1 MDSNDA
7 LAAPSHKGA
16 ALAIGAIAAALSI
29 GVILTA
35 GQPAPVWV
43 IVLAVAI
50 PGLLATWLVAQAVRK
65 GFERQLHALRQSQA
79 QHHRA
84 VDTQPRPNAEL
95 VCGEALP
102 VWVRQVDTSRSQ
114 TEEAVT
120 ALTQRFV
127 DIASRL
133 QETVRASQHAA
144 GSFGQGGSTGEG
156 LGQTEADLNQV
167 VDTLRVSQ
175 HSRDEMLGEV
185 RNLTS
190 YTGEL
195 RSMAAEVAAIAAQT
209 NLLALNAAIE
219 AARAGEAGRGFAV
232 VADAVRSLSSQ
243 SSETGQKMS
252 AKVDI
257 INAAITRLVD
267 VAGES
272 SERNS
277 DIVTQAQAT
286 IEGVLA
292 RFASITEELR
302 HSADLLRNESLG
314 IGAEVSEVL
323 VALQFQDRV
332 SQILA
337 QVTDRMNDL
346 YRQINDSQ
354 AAGVPLNIDIKA
366 WLAQMERSY
375 AMQEQRNN
383 HRGTSVSAAQDNSIT
398 FF

>member
-1 MDSNDA
+1 MPGYSGPA
-7 LAAPSHKGA
+7 LV
-16 ALAIGAIAAALSI
+16 I
-29 GVILTA
+29 GVIAAVISSGLVVFFAQPASLTA
-35 GQPAPVWV
+35 AVVGASMPA
-43 IVLAVAI
+43 
-50 PGLLATWLVAQAVRK
+50 LLATWAVARGARGAAQTTLSLAQAADADAHTAK
-65 GFERQLHALRQSQA
+65 TL
-79 QHHRA
+79 
-84 VDTQPRPNAEL
+84 QPSNAEQ
-95 VCGEALP
+95 VCAEALP
-102 VWVRQVDTSRSQ
+102 VWVRQVETSRSQ
-114 TEEAVT
+114 TEDAVT
-120 ALTQRFV
+120 SLTQRFV

-133 QETVRASQHAA
+133 HETVRASQQAA
-144 GSFGQGGSTGEG
+144 GSFGEGGAAEG
-156 LGQTEADLNQV
+156 GFGQAGTDLNQV

-185 RNLTS
+185 RNLTN

-195 RSMAAEVAAIAAQT
+195 RAMAAEVAAIAAQT

-257 INAAITRLVD
+257 INGAITRLVD

-277 DIVTQAQAT
+277 DIVSQAQGT

-302 HSADLLRNESLG
+302 HSSDLLRNESLG
-314 IGAEVSEVL
+314 IGEEISEVL

-337 QVTDRMNDL
+337 QVSDRMNDL
-346 YRQINDSQ
+346 HQHIRDSQ
-354 AAGVPLNIDIKA
+354 AAGVPLNLDVKA

-375 AMQEQRNN
+375 AMQEQRDN
-383 HRGTSVSAAQDNSIT
+383 HRGAASQTANDNSIT

>member
-1 MDSNDA
+1 MDKKDA
-7 LAAPSHKGA
+7 FVMPGYSGP
-16 ALAIGAIAAALSI
+16 ALVI
-29 GVILTA
+29 GVIAAVISSGLVVFFAQPASLTA
-35 GQPAPVWV
+35 AVVGASVPA
-43 IVLAVAI
+43 
-50 PGLLATWLVAQAVRK
+50 LLATWMAAKGARGAAQAT
-65 GFERQLHALRQSQA
+65 LSLAQA
-79 QHHRA
+79 ADADAHTA
-84 VDTQPRPNAEL
+84 KAFQPSNAEQ
-95 VCGEALP
+95 VCAEALP
-102 VWVRQVDTSRSQ
+102 VWVRQVETSRSQ
-114 TEEAVT
+114 TEDAVT
-120 ALTQRFV
+120 SLTQRFV

-133 QETVRASQHAA
+133 QETVKASQQAA
-144 GSFGQGGSTGEG
+144 GSFGEGGAAEG
-156 LGQTEADLNQV
+156 GFGQAGTDLNQV

-185 RNLTS
+185 RNLTN

-195 RSMAAEVAAIAAQT
+195 RAMAAEVAAIAAQT

-257 INAAITRLVD
+257 INGAITRLVD

-277 DIVTQAQAT
+277 DIVSHAQGT

-302 HSADLLRNESLG
+302 HSSDLLRNESLG
-314 IGAEVSEVL
+314 IGEEISEVL

-337 QVTDRMNDL
+337 QVSDRMNDL
-346 YRQINDSQ
+346 NQHIRDSQ
-354 AAGVPLNIDIKA
+354 AAGVPLNLDVKA

-375 AMQEQRNN
+375 AMQEQRDN
-383 HRGTSVSAAQDNSIT
+383 HRGAASQTANDNSIT

>member
-1 MDSNDA
+1 MDRKDA
-7 LAAPSHKGA
+7 YVVPGYSGP
-16 ALAIGAIAAALSI
+16 ALLI
-29 GVILTA
+29 GVIAAVISSGLVVSLA
-35 GQPAPVWV
+35 QPASITAAV
-43 IVLAVAI
+43 IGTSLPILLAVWA
-50 PGLLATWLVAQAVRK
+50 VAQGARH
-65 GFERQLHALRQSQA
+65 RARSTLSQA
-79 QHHRA
+79 RA
-84 VDTQPRPNAEL
+84 AEAQSVASNAYQSSNAEQ
-95 VCGEALP
+95 VCAEALP
-102 VWVRQVDTSRSQ
+102 VWVRQVETSRSQ
-114 TEEAVT
+114 TENAIT

-133 QETVRASQHAA
+133 HETVRASQHAA
-144 GSFGQGGSTGEG
+144 GSFGEGGAAEG
-156 LGQTEADLNQV
+156 GFGQADADLNQV
-167 VDTLRVSQ
+167 VETLRVLQ

-195 RSMAAEVAAIAAQT
+195 RAMAAEVAAIAAQT

-257 INAAITRLVD
+257 INGAITRLVD

-277 DIVTQAQAT
+277 DIVSQAQGT
-286 IEGVLA
+286 IEGVLT

-302 HSADLLRNESLG
+302 HSSDLLRNESLG
-314 IGAEVSEVL
+314 IGEEISEVL

-337 QVTDRMNDL
+337 QVSERMNDL
-346 YRQINDSQ
+346 HQHIRDSQ
-354 AAGVPLNIDIKA
+354 AAGIPLNLDVTA
-366 WLAQMERSY
+366 WLKQMERSY
-375 AMQEQRNN
+375 AMQEQRDN
-383 HRGTSVSAAQDNSIT
+383 HRGATNHTANDNSIT

>member
-1 MDSNDA
+1 MCVPA
-7 LAAPSHKGA
+7 LLAAWLIARGA
-16 ALAIGAIAAALSI
+16 QRAAQRH
-29 GVILTA
+29 LTA
-35 GQPAPVWV
+35 LHHTHAEQLRSPS
-43 IVLAVAI
+43 
-50 PGLLATWLVAQAVRK
+50 AQA
-65 GFERQLHALRQSQA
+65 
-79 QHHRA
+79 
-84 VDTQPRPNAEL
+84 RPNAEL
-95 VCGEALP
+95 VCTEALP
-102 VWVRQVDTSRSQ
+102 VWVRQVETSRSQ
-114 TEEAVT
+114 TEEAVN

-127 DIASRL
+127 DISSRL
-133 QETVRASQHAA
+133 EETARASQQAA
-144 GSFGQGGSTGEG
+144 GSFGQGGAADG
-156 LGQTEADLNQV
+156 LGQTDTELNQV
-167 VDTLRVSQ
+167 VETLRVSQ

-185 RNLTS
+185 RNLTN

-195 RSMAAEVAAIAAQT
+195 RAMAAEVAAIAAQT

-232 VADAVRSLSSQ
+232 VADAVRSLSSE

-272 SERNS
+272 SERNN
-277 DIVTQAQAT
+277 DIVAQAQGT

-302 HSADLLRNESLG
+302 HSAALLRTESAG
-314 IGAEVSEVL
+314 IGAEISEVL

-346 YRQINDSQ
+346 YRQIQDSH
-354 AAGVPLNIDIKA
+354 AAGAPLNIDVKA
-366 WLAQMERSY
+366 WLAQMERTY

-383 HRGTSVSAAQDNSIT
+383 HRGTAASTGADNSIT

>member
-1 MDSNDA
+1 MDKKDA
-7 LAAPSHKGA
+7 LVMPGYSGP
-16 ALAIGAIAAALSI
+16 ALVI
-29 GVILTA
+29 GVIAAVISSGLVVFFAQPASLTA
-35 GQPAPVWV
+35 AVVGASVPA
-43 IVLAVAI
+43 
-50 PGLLATWLVAQAVRK
+50 LLATWAVARGARGAAQTTLSLAQAADADAHTAK
-65 GFERQLHALRQSQA
+65 TL
-79 QHHRA
+79 
-84 VDTQPRPNAEL
+84 QPSNAEQ
-95 VCGEALP
+95 VCAEALP
-102 VWVRQVDTSRSQ
+102 VWVRQVETSRSQ
-114 TEEAVT
+114 TEDAVT
-120 ALTQRFV
+120 SLTQRFV

-133 QETVRASQHAA
+133 HETVRASQQAA
-144 GSFGQGGSTGEG
+144 GSFGEGGAAEG
-156 LGQTEADLNQV
+156 GFGQAGTDLNQV

-185 RNLTS
+185 RNLTN

-195 RSMAAEVAAIAAQT
+195 RAMAAEVAAIAAQT

-257 INAAITRLVD
+257 INGAITRLVD

-277 DIVTQAQAT
+277 DIVSQAQGT

-302 HSADLLRNESLG
+302 HSSDLLRNESLG
-314 IGAEVSEVL
+314 IGEEISEVL

-337 QVTDRMNDL
+337 QVSDRMNDL
-346 YRQINDSQ
+346 HQHIRDSQ
-354 AAGVPLNIDIKA
+354 AAGVPLNLDVKA

-375 AMQEQRNN
+375 AMQEQRDN
-383 HRGTSVSAAQDNSIT
+383 HRGAASQTANDNSIT